1 MWLLLLFVVLPAV
14 ELYLL
19 IVVGRV
25 MGPLTT
31 VGIIVVTGMLGWSM
45 VKAQG
50 LSTLRRIRAE
60 TAQGRLPA
68 EEMVAGLCLLG
79 TGLLLVTPGF
89 LTDTVGFLVLIPSLR
104 RALARQLMR
113 RFKMKIASSGPFSAD
128 GGLGGL
134 GGVGGFGDPDEGG
147 RVDLGDGEV
156 IDIPVENV
164 KTYTPEDREDGG
176 RGGSGS
182 RGGRRRSDES

>member
-1 MWLLLLFVVLPAV
+1 MWLLLLFIVLPAV

-19 IVVGRV
+19 ITVGRYI
-25 MGPLTT
+25 GPLTT
-31 VGIIVVTGMLGWSM
+31 VGIIVITGMLGWSL
-45 VKAQG
+45 VKSQG
-50 LSTLRRIRAE
+50 LATLKRIRAE

-113 RFKMKIASSGPFSAD
+113 RFKMKIMSASPFEGEQGAHGPDFQ
-128 GGLGGL
+128 
-134 GGVGGFGDPDEGG
+134 P
-147 RVDLGDGEV
+147 RVDVGEGEV

-164 KTYTPEDREDGG
+164 KTYDPEDRADV
-176 RGGSGS
+176 
-182 RGGRRRSDES
+182 RSDEHRQSDKS